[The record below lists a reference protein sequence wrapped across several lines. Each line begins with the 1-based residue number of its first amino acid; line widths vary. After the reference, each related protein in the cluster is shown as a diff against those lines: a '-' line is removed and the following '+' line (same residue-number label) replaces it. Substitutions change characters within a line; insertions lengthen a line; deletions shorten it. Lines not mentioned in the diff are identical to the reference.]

1 MIVSMNWV
9 MIFSLIFQV
18 VTGFLPAPSRLGLTT
33 SHAGIYEVRIHPDQ
47 PLEIG
52 DVISFEIYS
61 SPGADLKDQQITVS
75 LEASPVKQLGQGNFV
90 PSAGNR
96 FRAVLQWVWDTHGLE
111 AGQYSLA
118 FAIKPGGDEWQQMV
132 ELQPAPTI
140 SLYRWAVGQTDCCN
154 VHYITGTT
162 AERDLARLLP
172 QIEDQ
177 VRRVENELKH
187 TLAAKIEIDLLPR
200 ILGQGGFTTDEIY
213 LSYPEVNYLD
223 SDLMTVLHHEVVH
236 RVDADM
242 GGEFRPLI
250 LIEGLAVYLTGGHY
264 HSEPLVQRAATLL
277 DTGAYIPLPNLV
289 SNFYNWQHEIGY
301 LEAGSL
307 VQFMVNTWG
316 WDAYNNFYRDIHP
329 IPGGDDAAAID
340 KALQAHF
347 GLSLRI
353 LDDRFQV
360 YLKSFAINPDLRE
373 DVSLTA
379 DLFDAI
385 RFYQQKWD
393 PSAYFQE
400 VWLPD
405 PSQMRSRGIVA
416 DYLPRPG
423 TEQNMPLE
431 KLLISV
437 GVDWQKGNFSAALQ
451 QIQLIQRLLRT
462 F

>member
-1 MIVSMNWV
+1 MILSMNWV
-9 MIFSLIFQV
+9 MIFSLVFQV
-18 VTGFLPAPSRLGLTT
+18 VTGFLPAPSRPG
-33 SHAGIYEVRIHPDQ
+33 SAPSQAGKYEVRIHPDL

-52 DVISFEIYS
+52 DEISFEIYS
-61 SPGADLKDQQITVS
+61 SPGTNLQDQQITVS
-75 LEASPVKQLGQGNFV
+75 LEAPQVKQLGQGNFV
-90 PSAGNR
+90 PTVDNR
-96 FRAVLQWVWDTHGLE
+96 FRAELQWVWDTHGFQP
-111 AGQYSLA
+111 GQYTLA
-118 FAIKPGGDEWQQMV
+118 FTIKPAEDEWQQMV
-132 ELQPAPTI
+132 ELQPAPAN
-140 SLYRWAVGQTDCCN
+140 SLYRWAVGQTECCN
-154 VHYITGTT
+154 VHYITGTP
-162 AERDLARLLP
+162 AERDLPRLLP

-177 VRRVENELKH
+177 VRQVENELKH

-200 ILGQGGFTTDEIY
+200 VLGQGGFTADEIF
-213 LSYPEVNYLD
+213 LSYPADAVNYLD

-242 GGEFRPLI
+242 GGEFRPLF
-250 LIEGLAVYLTGGHY
+250 LIEGLAVYLAGGHY
-264 HSEPLVQRAATLL
+264 HSEPLGQRAATLL

-289 SNFYNWQHEIGY
+289 NNFYNWQHEIGY

-329 IPGGDDAAAID
+329 VLVGNDGAAID

-347 GLSLRI
+347 GLSLSL

-360 YLKSFAINPDLRE
+360 YLKSFAINPDLRD
-373 DVSLTA
+373 DVTLTA
-379 DLFDAI
+379 ELFDDI
-385 RFYQQKWD
+385 RLYQQKWD

-416 DYLPRPG
+416 DYLPRSG
-423 TEQNMPLE
+423 TVQNMPLE
-431 KLLISV
+431 KLLISA

-451 QIQLIQRLLRT
+451 QMQLIQRQLQ
-462 F
+462 